1 MNTEFKSEILSGYDK
16 TKSIRA
22 VSSQTGLS
30 RNKVRKFLIDGGI
43 RILTNNESLI
53 IANRKNFRRSFDG
66 NSHDK
71 AYLYGFVLGDVHVFK
86 KSKFTLR
93 AITHSTRRCFADL
106 FVKEFSTYGKVNCK
120 FTKNKEW
127 RLFVDLDY
135 ESFKFLEQRNDDCL
149 PKWINRE
156 NFSSFFAGLVDS
168 DGSVLIRKAGKYF
181 QYVVKVFGQNIGTL
195 GQIKQHLVKMG
206 FSPCLNKVF
215 NAGYQRIWKGR
226 ILRYNKDYYALEIY
240 RKDDTLKLLNNL
252 SLRHKEKVVRKK
264 QLLEIYNTKLTKW
277 NDIKEAVMQLRKQ
290 IEEEAPEVLG
300 VALSFP

>member
-1 MNTEFKSEILSGYDK
+1 MQTLQSGVVSAYHE

-22 VSSQTGLS
+22 ISRQTGLS
-30 RNKVRKFLIDGGI
+30 REKVRNILVKN
-43 RILTNNESLI
+43 RIKLLTNDEAI
-53 IANRKNFRRSFDG
+53 VFANRTNFRKFFGDSD
-66 NSHDK
+66 HDK

-93 AITHSTRRCFADL
+93 AITHSTRRCFVDL

-149 PKWINRE
+149 PQWINRE
-156 NFSSFFAGLVDS
+156 NFLSFFAGFVDS

-181 QYVVKVFGQNIGTL
+181 QYVVKVFGQNTYIL
-195 GQIKQHLVKMG
+195 SQIKQYLAEMG

-215 NAGYQRIWKGR
+215 SAGRQRIWKGR

-252 SLRHKEKVVRKK
+252 NLRHKEKIVRKG
-264 QLLEIYNTKLTKW
+264 QLLEICKTKLIHW
-277 NDIKEAVMQLRKQ
+277 NDIKEAVIKLRKQ
-290 IEEEAPEVLG
+290 IEEEAPEVLEA
-300 VALSFP
+300 V